1 MTNKI
6 YQVDAFTNA
15 LFGGNPAAVCPL
27 EKWFSDELLQK
38 IALEN
43 NLSETAF
50 YIKDDNRY
58 LIRWFTPE
66 TEVDL
71 CGHATLATAYILF
84 NYENHVGDTI
94 NLFSERSGKLS
105 VTKDGDWLTLN
116 FPSDQVKQISL
127 TEELVTG
134 FNRDPIEVLKGRTDY
149 MFLFNNEE
157 EIKQLNPDFTE
168 IAKLECRGIIVTAKG
183 SSVDFVSR
191 FFTPQC
197 GINEDPVTGSAHTT
211 LTPFWSNR
219 LGKQSLTATQLSERK
234 GYLKCKLLDDRVEI
248 SGQAKLYMTGTIH
261 IN

>member
-134 FNRDPIEVLKGRTDY
+134 FNRDPIEVFKGRTDY

-183 SSVDFVSR
+183 NSVDFVSR